1 MTESTHDLW
10 ASVHFLIREKLYR
23 SAYTAAANGLQQFP
37 RDTVLR
43 LSKGVALL
51 LEGQTAESVRALE
64 ALAAD
69 VVSGQALGPLIAL
82 AAAHKACAVPDH
94 EALSTVE
101 ERLADEKKKAGE
113 NSFYQAVFAHV
124 LLGQYDAAR
133 ELGGSLLRISSASS
147 DALAVCGW
155 AELLAASGDK
165 NLAEKYFQQALD
177 HEGGQHTEATLGKAT
192 LLHLRRESEAAA
204 TLLDRLVIRDSL
216 PALIE
221 RTRCQLALYDWEQCL
236 ESADRALSADAG
248 CLQALEHKMVVALC
262 RDGDCEGTAAGLQQ
276 YMSELERREPRGAK
290 LMLEAAQLF
299 SRCCGRNRTVLAET
313 RHLVEKAAQLRPG
326 IDAACELGRQ
336 SFLSG
341 KLAEA
346 LRHFRAAT
354 RVDNSSSAAL
364 TGLSRCQMEE
374 GGASAEQAAR
384 QVEFLHEIH
393 PSAEVLFMSSQAA
406 AANGDFKNAIKEL
419 DEAVETHF
427 RTVRTMPFGTS
438 YLRAVDP
445 DFLIQ
450 VAKQYISLSP
460 PHPPEEGQQPASL
473 RQAVTVLE
481 AATRAC
487 PGLTEAQLLL
497 ARVQFLSHDLS
508 RAAETLHHI
517 LDLDSTSAPAYLL
530 QAQILIQQGDFSQ
543 AMQSLEMGLSY
554 NLHVR
559 EQPLYHLLMA
569 LIQKHQGEVD
579 ESLKS
584 LQAGLQLDCSQMSL
598 ADQVSLSLELVD
610 TLIVAGDLQLANK
623 QLSAAAES
631 FGATS
636 ERGRIVLMKAK
647 LLLAQGDVAA
657 ALHELES
664 VSPGQSSYRQAQC
677 QMAEIHLK
685 HRGDRMAYA
694 ECFRRL
700 VEHAPGPATFSM
712 LGDAFMQLLDPERAL
727 EAYEQALKRSP
738 WDAALACKVGR
749 TLVKAHQYGKAVSY
763 YREAIKAEGS
773 SGQLKLDLAE
783 LLARLGQH
791 DRAEKILVQELGAP
805 SASVDAGLEYR
816 VNLLRQLSKIRER
829 ARDTA
834 GALTALREARD
845 CQVRLCRRASDNVT
859 LRSEAAAL
867 CRKAAELAAALR
879 DHSGAVQL
887 YKEALVHAPS
897 DRTALVAMAKLY
909 MQTSELELCQQA
921 CSQLLETDPDN
932 ESATVMMADLAF
944 RRVDFDTAAMHFR
957 QLLAQQ
963 PTYWTA
969 LARLVEV
976 SRRTATLPEAE
987 PFLERATAACQR
999 PDQEAGLCYCRGL
1012 FEWYSGNHNAALR
1025 FFNGARH
1032 DAEWGRQALY
1042 NMIEICLDQSDDAG
1056 GNGQYEDD
1064 SGGNSRLMALTTAER
1079 LLAELKP
1086 RPSGAGGSEEALS
1099 HRLLGNFILLA
1110 SQQKT
1115 NIELALQ
1122 DLTALASQE
1131 IHRDHAGLALG
1142 LARAYTQLKQ
1152 TTRARNQLKRVARS
1166 PWRFEEADYLEQCWL
1181 TLAEAQGS
1189 TSSGA
1194 SELLARVLRHN
1205 RGCVRAHELLGQAAE
1220 TEQRYRDA
1228 AMSYSTAWV
1237 LSRRSNPVLG
1247 SKLAFCHMKAKRY
1260 AEAIDVCQQ
1269 VLKLQPDFPRIR
1281 KDILEKCRNN
1291 LRT

>member
-113 NSFYQAVFAHV
+113 NSLYQAVFAHV

-313 RHLVEKAAQLRPG
+313 RHLVEKAAHLRPG

-450 VAKQYISLSP
+450 VAKKYISLSP

-610 TLIVAGDLQLANK
+610 TLIVAGDLQSANK

-845 CQVRLCRRASDNVT
+845 CQ
-859 LRSEAAAL
+859 
-867 CRKAAELAAALR
+867 
-879 DHSGAVQL
+879 
-887 YKEALVHAPS
+887 
-897 DRTALVAMAKLY
+897 
-909 MQTSELELCQQA
+909 TSELELCQQA

-1115 NIELALQ
+1115 NIEHALQ

-1181 TLAEAQGS
+1181 ALAEAQGS

-1281 KDILEKCRNN
+1281 KDILEKCRSN

>member
-23 SAYTAAANGLQQFP
+23 SAYSAAANGLQQFP

-113 NSFYQAVFAHV
+113 NSLYQAVFAHV

-177 HEGGQHTEATLGKAT
+177 HEGGQHTEAILGKAT
-192 LLHLRRESEAAA
+192 FLHLRRESEAAA

-450 VAKQYISLSP
+450 VAKKYISLSP

-610 TLIVAGDLQLANK
+610 TLIVAGDLQSANK

-845 CQVRLCRRASDNVT
+845 CQ
-859 LRSEAAAL
+859 
-867 CRKAAELAAALR
+867 
-879 DHSGAVQL
+879 
-887 YKEALVHAPS
+887 
-897 DRTALVAMAKLY
+897 
-909 MQTSELELCQQA
+909 TSELELCQQA

-1056 GNGQYEDD
+1056 GSGQYEDD

-1115 NIELALQ
+1115 NIEHALQ

-1281 KDILEKCRNN
+1281 KDILEKCRSN